1 MLLATPQSRGYD
13 VLNTSITER
22 IWPIISN
29 RKAVRVN
36 QQWAGHPGRLMR
48 AWDVGGSFLVAG
60 NCSSPTPAVQG
71 WEYAAGHLMHGGL
84 CVDSSVDQSEL
95 QVATC
100 DARSPNQNFTAGPG
114 GTFAQVPIHGSP
126 GGCIDICAQHP
137 CGPVQA
143 RPALLGSW
151 DTLQGTSQT
160 RMRYAAC

>member
-100 DARSPNQNFTAGPG
+100 DARSPNRELRRVLSFTVVYVMVDVAN
-114 GTFAQVPIHGSP
+114 
-126 GGCIDICAQHP
+126 
-137 CGPVQA
+137 
-143 RPALLGSW
+143 
-151 DTLQGTSQT
+151 
-160 RMRYAAC
+160 